1 MTKAGNTGAFAQAFA
16 PGASTFAGAA
26 PLLAYID
33 PGSAGFI
40 IVSTLA
46 FLTAAGYTIR
56 QYFAKI
62 KRRVRKALGKV
73 PDDPREVEDPKP
85 AIASPHHADATDD

>member
-1 MTKAGNTGAFAQAFA
+1 MTAPAIAALGAFALVFSA
-16 PGASTFAGAA
+16 PGASAFAGAT

-56 QYFAKI
+56 QYFAKV
-62 KRRVRKALGKV
+62 KRRVRRALGKV
-73 PDDPREVEDPKP
+73 PDDPQEVEDPKP
-85 AIASPHHADATDD
+85 PHHADATDD